1 MAANRVMVA
10 LGPSTTGGPANSLC
24 VYNAAGAINVIIDAG
39 GWFGSTSAAAGA
51 QYQGIQPTRI
61 CDTRSAGPGCAGGA
75 LGAKGVR
82 LIVAA
87 GQGGIPAIGSG
98 TTAVA
103 VIANLTAIAPTAAT
117 YLTMYPAN
125 LGLPLASDINVGT
138 GEVLPNLT
146 VVQLDRCRAPVRVTS
161 ICTTPPAASTPS
173 STSKVGSSKGLTA
186 GHRRVTG
193 GRTRSL
199 RPCDGNVR

>member
-1 MAANRVMVA
+1 
-10 LGPSTTGGPANSLC
+10 

-39 GWFGSTSAAAGA
+39 GWFGSVSAAAGS

-61 CDTRSAGPGCAGGA
+61 CDTRSGGPGCAGPA
-75 LGAKGVR
+75 LSAKGVR

-87 GQGGIPAIGSG
+87 GQGGIPSG

-117 YLTMYPAN
+117 FLTMYPSN
-125 LGLPLASDINVGT
+125 IGLPLASDINVSA

-146 VVQLDRCRAPVRVTS
+146 VVQLDPVSGADRGDVNLYN
-161 ICTTPPAASTPS
+161 AA
-173 STSKVGSSKGLTA
+173 GSVNAVVDIEGWFQ
-186 GHRRVTG
+186 
-193 GRTRSL
+193 
-199 RPCDGNVR
+199 